1 MFGIDPLYLS
11 MILIA
16 LGLTVI
22 FLELFVP
29 SAGMLGI
36 AAAVFLISG
45 VIVSFT
51 ISLQTGGIT
60 LIVTLFAVPLLLA
73 MMVKVWPSTP
83 IGRRILIGRAKAE
96 DVLPQ
101 GDHYELDHL
110 VGQLGIAKTMMLPSG
125 MVMVDGKKYDAFS
138 SGLPIEAGQTIKIV
152 AIKGN
157 RIVVSPYD
165 GEVTSAEEL
174 PAGDTNVLN
183 QPLEELGI
191 DLDAIENPLDE

>member
-16 LGLTVI
+16 VGLTVI

-29 SAGMLGI
+29 SAGVLGI
-36 AAAVFLISG
+36 FAAVCLIAG
-45 VIVSFT
+45 VVVAFT
-51 ISLQTGGIT
+51 ISLRTGAIT
-60 LIVTLFAVPLLLA
+60 LIITLFAVPVLLA
-73 MMVKVWPSTP
+73 LMVKIWPRTP
-83 IGRRILIGRAKAE
+83 IGRRILIGRAE

-110 VGQLGIAKTMMLPSG
+110 VGQLGIAKTKMLPSG

-138 SGLPIEAGQTIKIV
+138 SGLPIDAGQTIKIV

-157 RIVVSPYD
+157 RIVVTPYD
-165 GEVTSAEEL
+165 GEVADSQEL
-174 PAGDTNVLN
+174 PAGDNDMLN
-183 QPLEELGI
+183 KPLEELGI
-191 DLDAIENPLDE
+191 DLDALDNPLGE

>member
-16 LGLTVI
+16 IGLAVI

-29 SAGMLGI
+29 SAGVLGI
-36 AAAVFLISG
+36 VAGICLLAG
-45 VIVSFT
+45 VIIAFT
-51 ISLQTGGIT
+51 VNFKTGAIT
-60 LIVTLFAVPLLLA
+60 LLVTLFAVPILLA
-73 MMVKVWPSTP
+73 MMVKIWPSTP

-101 GDHYELDHL
+101 GEHYELEHL
-110 VGQLGIAKTMMLPSG
+110 VGRLGVAKTKMLPSG

-138 SGLPIEAGQTIKIV
+138 SGLPIDSGQTIKIV

-157 RIVVSPYD
+157 RIMVSPFE
-165 GEVTSAEEL
+165 GEVTDAKDQ
-174 PAGDTNVLN
+174 PARDSDVLN
-183 QPLEELGI
+183 RPLEELGI
-191 DLDAIENPLDE
+191 DLDAIDEPLSD